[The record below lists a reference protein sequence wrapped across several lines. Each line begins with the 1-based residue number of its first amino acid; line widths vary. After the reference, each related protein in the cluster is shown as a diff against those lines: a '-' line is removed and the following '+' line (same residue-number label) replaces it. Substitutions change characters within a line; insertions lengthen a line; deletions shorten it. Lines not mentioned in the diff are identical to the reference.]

1 MITYTFTLRQEGG
14 MLTPSLDPGILANP
28 DDGGRVILGKHGRLS
43 NLAVL
48 PFWKTNPPL
57 YETRPDG
64 LLTVLDAYPIE
75 PRDSEHL
82 LLTRSKEPEGPMVM
96 IRFSL
101 GAWADP
107 ECRGVVI
114 PRSGEPSV
122 LGMAMVSAG
131 GWRWPWQWRSD
142 SIWMLSSSDTMSVVS
157 GSLAWEVSLS
167 KGLPKVRR
175 DKSI

>member
-14 MLTPSLDPGILANP
+14 IPVPSLDPGILANP

-64 LLTVLDAYPIE
+64 LLTVMDAYPIE
-75 PRDSEHL
+75 PKDSEYL
-82 LLTRSKEPEGPMVM
+82 MLARAKEPEGPLSM

-107 ECRGVVI
+107 ECRGVVV

-142 SIWMLSSSDTMSVVS
+142 SVWILSPSDTLAVIS
-157 GSLAWEVSLS
+157 GNHTWEVSLL
-167 KGLPKVRR
+167 KGLPKFRK
-175 DKSI
+175 DNSI